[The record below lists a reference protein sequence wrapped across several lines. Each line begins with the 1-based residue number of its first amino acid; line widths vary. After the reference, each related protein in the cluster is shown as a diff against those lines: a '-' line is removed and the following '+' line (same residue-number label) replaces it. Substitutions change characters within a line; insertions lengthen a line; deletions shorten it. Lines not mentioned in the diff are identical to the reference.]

1 MSVVLN
7 NKAMEMEQG
16 RGEEI
21 NLYFSYFLSIRKTI
35 QASFQ
40 LSAALGLQAT
50 FSVRSGD
57 HLPTDQQVL
66 VEHYSSTLSRR

>member
-1 MSVVLN
+1 
-7 NKAMEMEQG
+7 MEQG

-35 QASFQ
+35 QALFQ

-50 FSVRSGD
+50 FSVRSGEN

-66 VEHYSSTLSRR
+66 EMKATLPSL